1 MATQKQ
7 IDANRR
13 NALRSTGPKTQAGKA
28 ISARNALTHGLRA
41 RTALLPGE
49 DKDAFFRLFKAFRNE
64 YRPIGRFQEALI
76 EQMTVAYWKLS
87 RLNRIETLVYRDK
100 SVDDTFFRDL
110 RKLYFHRV
118 DEPDSQ
124 PPQPKL
130 TPDQLLG
137 RAFMRDSSGSNAFS
151 RLSHYEMRLERS
163 FLRAHHE
170 LRSLLSSPRPS
181 APSAASA

>member
-49 DKDAFFRLFKAFRNE
+49 DKDAFLRVFKGFRAE
-64 YRPIGRFQEALI
+64 YRPIGRFQEALV
-76 EQMTVAYWKLS
+76 EQMIVAYWKLS
-87 RLNRIETLVYRDK
+87 RLNRIETYVYRDK
-100 SVDDTFFRDL
+100 SVDDTFFSAL
-110 RKLYFHRV
+110 RKYYLHRD
-118 DEPDSQ
+118 DEPDSDPE
-124 PPQPKL
+124 PPKPKP
-130 TPDQLLG
+130 TPAPDELLA
-137 RAFMRDSSGSNAFS
+137 RAFMRDNSGYNTFS
-151 RLSHYEMRLERS
+151 RLSYYEMRLERS

-170 LRSLLSSPRPS
+170 LQLLKSSP
-181 APSAASA
+181 